1 MRTGGVKIYFEKR
14 EKVPYYLHI
23 LIPIISIILALAVCA
38 LILLV
43 LGYNVPSAYNKL
55 FKGGF
60 GNFRNLTESVL
71 HAIPLMF
78 CSLGVS
84 IAFKMS
90 LNNIGA
96 EGQYMMGAFGA
107 AGVALFMPWIPQ
119 PLVMP
124 AVILAGFIC
133 GGLWAV
139 LSIAPKAFWGVNET
153 IITLMFNYVALLFVD
168 FFVYGPWRDTDLAST
183 NLPYSPP
190 LPPAARMAT
199 LGNSRVTTA
208 IFIALVAAVLIWFFF
223 DKTIRGYQIRVIGAN
238 MKAARYAGMDVFKN
252 IFIVMLLSGG
262 LAGLGGVAM
271 VTGTAG
277 SLQPNLA
284 NGAGYTAITI
294 AYLSK
299 FNPFVVILV
308 SVLFG
313 GLTQGGFSVQLDN
326 VPSQVV
332 TLIQGLILIF
342 VLAGEIFIRSKMTLA
357 RTRTDKDT
365 QAECVDIDQQ
375 EAVIS

>member
-1 MRTGGVKIYFEKR
+1 MKSSIKVYFDKR
-14 EKVPYYLHI
+14 EKVPHYLHF
-23 LIPIISIILALAVCA
+23 LMPVLSIVLALAVSA
-38 LILLV
+38 LVLLA
-43 LGYNVPSAYNKL
+43 LGYNVSSAYGKL
-55 FKGGF
+55 FRGGF
-60 GNFRNLTESVL
+60 GSARNLTESVL

-107 AGVALFMPWIPQ
+107 AAVGLFMPWIPD

-124 AVILAGFIC
+124 AIIVAGFLA
-133 GGLWAV
+133 GGLWGII
-139 LSIAPKAFWGVNET
+139 SIAPKAFWGVNET

-168 FFVYGPWRDTDLAST
+168 FLVYGPWRDTNLEST

-190 LPPAARMAT
+190 LPPQARMAT

-223 DKTIRGYQIRVIGAN
+223 EKTIRGYQIRVIGAN
-238 MKAARYAGMDVFKN
+238 LKAARYAGMDIFKN
-252 IFIVMLLSGG
+252 IFIVMLISGG

-294 AYLSK
+294 SYLSK
-299 FNPFVVILV
+299 FNPFIVVIV
-308 SVLFG
+308 SILFG

-342 VLAGEIFIRSKMTLA
+342 VLAGEIFIRNKIVIA
-357 RTRTDKDT
+357 RMGTSESSDV
-365 QAECVDIDQQ
+365 ECESLSQ
-375 EAVIS
+375 EEVIS